1 MGNMEMNKC
10 EYCHPPFMPVMMK
23 IQDGYVEEVLS
34 KEGKLD
40 TRKDNFHL
48 VLPFGGNRGMLLTV
62 GPDENG
68 DRSINF
74 EVIDKIFVMKKGKNT
89 VLDIKQK
96 QKGKTNE

>member
-1 MGNMEMNKC
+1 MVKHISWYQAVQLMEN
-10 EYCHPPFMPVMMK
+10 
-23 IQDGYVEEVLS
+23 QTDRLS

-40 TRKDNFHL
+40 TKKDNFHL
-48 VLPFGGNRGMLLTV
+48 VLPFGDNQGMLLTV

-68 DRSINF
+68 DRSNNF
-74 EVIDKIFVMKKGKNT
+74 EVIDKIFVMKKDKNT

>member
-1 MGNMEMNKC
+1 
-10 EYCHPPFMPVMMK
+10 
-23 IQDGYVEEVLS
+23 
-34 KEGKLD
+34 
-40 TRKDNFHL
+40 
-48 VLPFGGNRGMLLTV
+48 MLLTV

-74 EVIDKIFVMKKGKNT
+74 EVIDKIFVMKKDKNT